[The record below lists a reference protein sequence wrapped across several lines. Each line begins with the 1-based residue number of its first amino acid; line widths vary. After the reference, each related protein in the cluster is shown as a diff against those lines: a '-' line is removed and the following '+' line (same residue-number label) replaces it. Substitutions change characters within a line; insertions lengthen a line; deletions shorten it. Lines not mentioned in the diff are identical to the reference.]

1 MENTNT
7 AILTAKCRDMKLES
21 ILEEKKKKKKESKK
35 KKRKVINAFA
45 TKIKFSS

>member
-1 MENTNT
+1 
-7 AILTAKCRDMKLES
+7 MKLES